1 VSSEH
6 YMEVFTA
13 IVYWALVACW
23 LFIVI
28 FYARQYVRFKR
39 VYPLVAT
46 LLAVLFIDGARTLIE
61 SIYFGA
67 RHTARAGLLSHSLYV
82 FLDQPQYV
90 MIPKTLNLIA
100 ALIIIAVLVRNWF
113 NNLAREEQQRRQVE
127 QLRNELISLAS
138 HEIRSPLTTIGGY
151 ANTLLREGDGLSEA
165 TRKEFLEAI
174 ASESDR
180 LKRLVATLLDM
191 TQIEEGRLPLQRR
204 AVHPAEMC
212 EAAVRTA
219 THPQLEHVLRV
230 EVPPDLP
237 QVLADPDRIHQVL
250 TNLIANAIQFSPGGS
265 EVVVG
270 AAATDDHVRFFVR
283 DQGVG
288 IAREEQSRVFNR
300 FHRAS
305 SADRGGSSGTGLGL
319 YISRGIVEAHGGEI
333 GFESE
338 LGRGSTFFFTLP
350 TLIGRQRAESER
362 AEDK

>member
-1 VSSEH
+1 
-6 YMEVFTA
+6 MEVFTA

-23 LFIVI
+23 LFIII

-39 VYPLVAT
+39 VYPLVST

-61 SIYFGA
+61 NLYFGT
-67 RHTARAGLLSHSLYV
+67 RHTARAGLLSHSIYV

-113 NNLAREEQQRRQVE
+113 DNLAREEQKRRRVE
-127 QLRNELISLAS
+127 RLRNELISLAS

-151 ANTLLREGDGLSEA
+151 ASTLLREGDGLSEA

-174 ASESDR
+174 VSESDR

-191 TQIEEGRLPLQRR
+191 SQIEEGRLPIHRKALN
-204 AVHPAEMC
+204 PAEMC
-212 EAAVRTA
+212 EEAVRSA
-219 THPQLEHVLRV
+219 THPNLEHVLRLDA
-230 EVPPDLP
+230 PPDLP
-237 QVLADPDRIHQVL
+237 QVFADPDRIHQVL
-250 TNLIANAIQFSPGGS
+250 TNLIANAIQFSPPGS

-270 AAATDDHVRFFVR
+270 AAATNEHVRFFVK
-283 DQGVG
+283 DHGVG
-288 IAREEQSRVFNR
+288 IPREEQDKVFDR
-300 FHRAS
+300 FHRAAN
-305 SADRGGSSGTGLGL
+305 ADRVSGTGTGLGL
-319 YISRGIVEAHGGEI
+319 YISKGIVEAHGGEI

-350 TLIGRQRAESER
+350 TLIGRQRAESESAK
-362 AEDK
+362 AE